1 MYFEQLKISIRSL
14 IVLSVLT
21 GLVYPLLM
29 TGVSQKLFP
38 YQSNGSI
45 IMNGEKAVGST
56 LIGQPFDD
64 PKYFWSRL
72 SATGPAAYNAS
83 NSSGS
88 NLGPTNPALIQEV
101 QGRIDALKKAEPA
114 GRTPIP
120 VDLVTSSASGLDP
133 HISPAAAFY
142 QLRRVA
148 RVRGI
153 AESKVADLIRQYT
166 EGRFL
171 NLLGESGVNV
181 LKLNLAL
188 DSISSPS
195 SR

>member
-1 MYFEQLKISIRSL
+1 MYLEQLKISIRAL
-14 IVLSVLT
+14 FVLSVLT
-21 GLVYPLLM
+21 GIVYPILI
-29 TGVSQKLFP
+29 TGAAQKLFP
-38 YQSNGSI
+38 HQANGSLI
-45 IMNGEKAVGST
+45 QVGDKVVGSS

-88 NLGPTNPALIQEV
+88 NLGPTNPALLQEI
-101 QGRIDALKKAEPA
+101 QGRIDALKKADPDNSS
-114 GRTPIP
+114 PIP

-133 HISPAAAFY
+133 HITPAAAKY
-142 QLRRVA
+142 QIRRVA
-148 RVRGI
+148 KIRGLS
-153 AESKVADLIRQYT
+153 EDSVNQLVNQFT

-188 DSISSPS
+188 DSLK
-195 SR
+195 

>member
-1 MYFEQLKISIRSL
+1 MYLDQLKISIRSL
-14 IVLSVLT
+14 LVLSVLT
-21 GLVYPLLM
+21 GIVYPLLM
-29 TGVSQKLFP
+29 TGMAQKLFP
-38 YQSNGSI
+38 FQANGSI
-45 IMNGEKAVGST
+45 MMQSDKAVGST

-64 PKYFWSRL
+64 RKYFWSRI

-88 NLGPTNPALIQEV
+88 NLGPTNPALIQEI
-101 QGRIDALKKAEPA
+101 QGRIDALKKADPDSKM
-114 GRTPIP
+114 PIP

-142 QLRRVA
+142 QLKRVA
-148 RVRGI
+148 RVRGLP
-153 AESKVADLIRQYT
+153 ESTVEALVQRNT
-166 EGRFL
+166 ESRFL

-188 DSISSPS
+188 DEIKS
-195 SR
+195 